1 MIFRPLPLEGSE
13 VDGVGVLSI
22 AGKPAITRALPTAPR
37 VRYTRTMLALC
48 SLLALALAAPGPAA
62 PTRSPHADNDAIYK
76 EIVAGDPALTTPPAS
91 LERLVVATELAEEKL
106 RQAAD
111 DDDAEDFLT
120 LAVQGRRAAYVRS
133 GQALHLCR
141 LIAAA
146 DLVLARD
153 VLRPGLR
160 AAARDFRQEAQGG
173 VGEACETSDPRPDEA
188 ITDGPL
194 GGSVGRDKIIVGP
207 TPPATSPVD
216 RADLR
221 RFRVGV
227 GTLVPGL
234 LLFAPMAGLLA
245 YRGDGREELAGI
257 NAATRLRPGTPAEE
271 ARVTALDNR
280 YIATTAGA
288 VALGVT
294 GAALVV
300 TGAVLMATGRRPNRV
315 AVAPWGGRG
324 IGGLVL
330 QGRF

>member
-1 MIFRPLPLEGSE
+1 MPLE
-13 VDGVGVLSI
+13 
-22 AGKPAITRALPTAPR
+22 LPGAPP
-37 VRYTRTMLALC
+37 VRYNKTMPALV

-62 PTRSPHADNDAIYK
+62 PSTVADNDALYK
-76 EIVAGDPALTTPPAS
+76 EIVAGDPALTAPPAP

-106 RQAAD
+106 RQADD
-111 DDDAEDFLT
+111 DDDAEDLLT
-120 LAVQGRRAAYVRS
+120 LAAQGRRAAYGRT
-133 GQALHLCR
+133 GEALHMCR

-146 DLVLARD
+146 DVVLARD
-153 VLRPGLR
+153 GVRPGLQT
-160 AAARDFRQEAQGG
+160 AAKGFRQEAQGK
-173 VGEACETSDPRPDEA
+173 VGAKACEDAAPHGESDGPPPDGA
-188 ITDGPL
+188 KTDGPPL
-194 GGSVGRDKIIVGP
+194 VIVGP
-207 TPPATSPVD
+207 SKPPTPHSAPPPVD
-216 RADLR
+216 RADR

-245 YRGDGREELAGI
+245 YGGDGREELAGI

-288 VALGVT
+288 VALGLT